1 MYYRVTTYGFD
12 TSRMEEATA
21 AMDACRDELNAV
33 DGLQAV
39 HDCLIG
45 DGEGMVISRWDD
57 AAAAEAAQP
66 QIQAILGRMA
76 DFMTSMPEVKAGEV
90 VWEL

>member
-1 MYYRVTTYGFD
+1 
-12 TSRMEEATA
+12 MEEALEA
-21 AMDACRDELNAV
+21 LNACRDELQAI

-39 HDCLIG
+39 HDCQVS
-45 DGEGMVISRWDD
+45 DDQGMVISRWDS

-76 DFMTSMPEVKAGEV
+76 SFMTSMPEVTTGEV
-90 VWEL
+90 VWEM

>member
-12 TSRMEEATA
+12 SSRMEEATA
-21 AMDACRDELNAV
+21 ALDACRDELGAI

-39 HDCLIG
+39 HDCMVS
-45 DGEGMVISRWDD
+45 DGEGMVVSRWDSE
-57 AAAAEAAQP
+57 AAAEAAAP
-66 QIQAILGRMA
+66 QIQAIMGRMA
-76 DFMTSMPEVKAGEV
+76 VFMTSMPEVTAGEV

>member
-12 TSRMEEATA
+12 ASRMQEAQEA
-21 AMDACRDELNAV
+21 LNVCRDELQAI

-39 HDCLIG
+39 HDCQVS
-45 DGEGMVISRWDD
+45 DGEGMVISRWDN

-76 DFMTSMPEVKAGEV
+76 PFMTSAPEVTAGEV
-90 VWEL
+90 IWEM